1 MKIGKWILLGFALV
15 SSAGCVFTKVVTV
28 PMRVVG
34 AVASVIPVAGDAA
47 HVVIDEAAEKVDK
60 LPF

>member
-1 MKIGKWILLGFALV
+1 MRTGTWILLGLV
-15 SSAGCVFTKVVTV
+15 LVGSAGCVFTKVVTV

-34 AVASVIPVAGDAA
+34 AVASIVPVAGDAV
-47 HVVIDEAAEKVDK
+47 HEGVDEAAKTVDK